1 MGTERSM
8 GAMRYAVLPSAA
20 WLLRHAGAAQDTP
33 PEQTER
39 LVRVVEP
46 LLVGVYQVLWL
57 YPAYVVSFVVN
68 CMWYQDIASHVS
80 TLYPTFH
87 LPSSACSLRR
97 RRSLCDGSF
106 SGEAYNTTRKSRT
119 LGFGPGRQKMVL
131 ERETTP
137 TLLCRTCSPRCGLQ
151 SW

>member
-68 CMWYQDIASHVS
+68 CMWYQDIAAAAYAVGHP
-80 TLYPTFH
+80 TLPR
-87 LPSSACSLRR
+87 PQP
-97 RRSLCDGSF
+97 RRSGVGTVL
-106 SGEAYNTTRKSRT
+106 GEELFRVT
-119 LGFGPGRQKMVL
+119 LFAVFLVQVRYAHTAIGFRPFPRPLPQVL
-131 ERETTP
+131 R
-137 TLLCRTCSPRCGLQ
+137 
-151 SW
+151 